1 MTAHRT
7 FRTRSETP
15 SLPAAGGEGWGEE
28 GLTIKSSPSPR
39 PSPHSFLAGRGSHAV
54 CSSGFTLLELLLA
67 VAAFALVLAAINGVF
82 YGALKLRNK
91 TVAGFDESLP
101 LQQTLTILKRD
112 LANIVVPGGKLSG
125 TLQTS
130 ANSGMN
136 SSASSSSSS
145 STSSSSSGN
154 NSSALVNN
162 GMVLGQSSPTLYTAT
177 ASLDETSPFAE
188 VQKVS
193 YQLVSSTNLS
203 STGRDLVRSVT
214 RNLLPT
220 LQDQA
225 VKQSLLTGVQSITFQ
240 FHDGSQWRDSW
251 DSTTADSA
259 RLPHAIKVQLQMA
272 AEPSARTLPTP
283 VELVVPLLVDGGSNT
298 TAQSSSQ

>member
-1 MTAHRT
+1 MIFRRT
-7 FRTRSETP
+7 FHAQ
-15 SLPAAGGEGWGEE
+15 PAA
-28 GLTIKSSPSPR
+28 
-39 PSPHSFLAGRGSHAV
+39 
-54 CSSGFTLLELLLA
+54 FTLLELLLA

-112 LANIVVPGGKLSG
+112 LANIVVPGGTLSG

-136 SSASSSSSS
+136 SSASSSS
-145 STSSSSSGN
+145 TSSGSSSGIN
-154 NSSALVNN
+154 ASTLVNN

-177 ASLDETSPFAE
+177 GSLDETSPFAE

-240 FHDGSQWRDSW
+240 FHDGTQWRDSW

>member
-1 MTAHRT
+1 MTLRRT

-28 GLTIKSSPSPR
+28 GLTIQSSPSPR
-39 PSPHSFLAGRGSHAV
+39 PSPHSFLAGRGSSTAR
-54 CSSGFTLLELLLA
+54 SGGFTLLELLLA

-112 LANIVVPGGKLSG
+112 LANIVVPGGTLSG

>member
-1 MTAHRT
+1 MILSRT
-7 FRTRSETP
+7 FRTRS
-15 SLPAAGGEGWGEE
+15 A
-28 GLTIKSSPSPR
+28 
-39 PSPHSFLAGRGSHAV
+39 
-54 CSSGFTLLELLLA
+54 GFTLLELLLA
-67 VAAFALVLAAINGVF
+67 VVAFALVLAAINGVF

-91 TVAGFDESLP
+91 AVAGFDESLP

-112 LANIVVPGGKLSG
+112 LANIVVPGGTLSG

-136 SSASSSSSS
+136 SSASSSSSLSS
-145 STSSSSSGN
+145 STSSSSSGIN
-154 NSSALVNN
+154 ASTLVNN
-162 GMVLGQSSPTLYTAT
+162 GMVLGQSSPTIYTAT
-177 ASLDETSPFAE
+177 GSLDETSPFAE

-193 YQLVSSTNLS
+193 YQLISSTNLS

-240 FHDGSQWRDSW
+240 FHDGSQWRDAW

-259 RLPHAIKVQLQMA
+259 RLPRAIKVQLQMA
-272 AEPSARTLPTP
+272 AELSARTLPTP

>member
-1 MTAHRT
+1 M
-7 FRTRSETP
+7 
-15 SLPAAGGEGWGEE
+15 
-28 GLTIKSSPSPR
+28 
-39 PSPHSFLAGRGSHAV
+39 
-54 CSSGFTLLELLLA
+54 
-67 VAAFALVLAAINGVF
+67 
-82 YGALKLRNK
+82 KLRNK

-112 LANIVVPGGKLSG
+112 LANIVVPGGTLSG

-136 SSASSSSSS
+136 SSASSSSS

-177 ASLDETSPFAE
+177 GSLDETSPFAE

-214 RNLLPT
+214 RNLLPS
-220 LQDQA
+220 LQAQA
-225 VKQSLLTGVQSITFQ
+225 VKQPLLTGVQSITFQ
-240 FHDGSQWRDSW
+240 FHDGTLWRDSW

-259 RLPHAIKVQLQMA
+259 RLPRAIKVQLQLA

>member
-54 CSSGFTLLELLLA
+54 CSDGFTLLELLLA

-112 LANIVVPGGKLSG
+112 LANIVVPGGTLSG

-136 SSASSSSSS
+136 SSANSSSSS

>member
-1 MTAHRT
+1 MTVPQP
-7 FRTRSETP
+7 FWKRSRTP
-15 SLPAAGGEGWGEE
+15 SLPAEGGAPSIARQW
-28 GLTIKSSPSPR
+28 PSPPPGPAR
-39 PSPHSFLAGRGSHAV
+39 ARRSG
-54 CSSGFTLLELLLA
+54 GFTLLELLLA
-67 VAAFALVLAAINGVF
+67 AAAFALVLAAINGVF

-130 ANSGMN
+130 ANSGVN
-136 SSASSSSSS
+136 SSDSSSSSS
-145 STSSSSSGN
+145 SGSAGSSSGGV
-154 NSSALVNN
+154 SSPTLVNN
-162 GMVLGQSSPTLYTAT
+162 GMLVGQSSPTLYTAT
-177 ASLDETSPFAE
+177 GSLDETSPFAE

-193 YQLVSSTNLS
+193 YQLVSSTNLD

-214 RNLLPT
+214 RNLLPS
-220 LQDQA
+220 LQAQA
-225 VKQSLLTGVQSITFQ
+225 VKQSLLAGVQAISFQ

-259 RLPHAIKVQLQMA
+259 RLPRAIKVQLQMA
-272 AEPSARTLPTP
+272 GELNARALPAP

-298 TAQSSSQ
+298 TAQSSSP

>member
-1 MTAHRT
+1 MILSRT
-7 FRTRSETP
+7 FRTRS
-15 SLPAAGGEGWGEE
+15 A
-28 GLTIKSSPSPR
+28 
-39 PSPHSFLAGRGSHAV
+39 
-54 CSSGFTLLELLLA
+54 GFTLLELLLA
-67 VAAFALVLAAINGVF
+67 VVAFALVLAAINGVF

-91 TVAGFDESLP
+91 AVAGFDESLP

-112 LANIVVPGGKLSG
+112 LANIVVPGGTLSG

-136 SSASSSSSS
+136 SNASSSASS
-145 STSSSSSGN
+145 STSSSSSGIN
-154 NSSALVNN
+154 ASTLVNN
-162 GMVLGQSSPTLYTAT
+162 GMVLGQSSPTIYTAT
-177 ASLDETSPFAE
+177 GSLDETSPFAE

-193 YQLVSSTNLS
+193 YQLISSTNLS

-240 FHDGSQWRDSW
+240 FHDGSQWRDAW

-259 RLPHAIKVQLQMA
+259 RLPRAIKVQLQMA
-272 AEPSARTLPTP
+272 GELNARTLPTP

-298 TAQSSSQ
+298 TAQSPSQ

>member
-1 MTAHRT
+1 MTARRT
-7 FRTRSETP
+7 FLKCSRTP
-15 SLPAAGGEGWGEE
+15 SLPAEGGAPRIARHW
-28 GLTIKSSPSPR
+28 PSPPTGPGNAR
-39 PSPHSFLAGRGSHAV
+39 RSG
-54 CSSGFTLLELLLA
+54 GFTLLELLLA

-91 TVAGFDESLP
+91 AVAGFDESLP

-112 LANIVVPGGKLSG
+112 LANIVVPGGTLSG

-145 STSSSSSGN
+145 STSSSSSGIN
-154 NSSALVNN
+154 TSTLVNN
-162 GMVLGQSSPTLYTAT
+162 GMVLGQSSPTIYTAT
-177 ASLDETSPFAE
+177 GSLDETSPFAE

-240 FHDGSQWRDSW
+240 FHDGTQWRDAW

-259 RLPHAIKVQLQMA
+259 RLPRAIKVQLQMA

-298 TAQSSSQ
+298 TAQSSSGGAQ

>member
-1 MTAHRT
+1 MILSRT
-7 FRTRSETP
+7 FWNCFRTP
-15 SLPAAGGEGWGEE
+15 SLPAEGGAPSIARLW
-28 GLTIKSSPSPR
+28 PSPPTE
-39 PSPHSFLAGRGSHAV
+39 PSNARRSG
-54 CSSGFTLLELLLA
+54 GFTLLELLLA

-91 TVAGFDESLP
+91 TVAGFDDSLP

-112 LANIVVPGGKLSG
+112 LANIVVPGGTLSG

-136 SSASSSSSS
+136 SSSSSSSSASS
-145 STSSSSSGN
+145 STSSSSSGIN
-154 NSSALVNN
+154 ASTLVNS
-162 GMVLGQSSPTLYTAT
+162 GMVLGQSSPTMYTAT
-177 ASLDETSPFAE
+177 GSLNETSPFAE

-225 VKQSLLTGVQSITFQ
+225 VKQYLLTNVLSITFR
-240 FHDGSQWRDSW
+240 FHDGTQWRDSW

-272 AEPSARTLPTP
+272 AELSARTLPAP

-298 TAQSSSQ
+298 TAQSSSR